1 MLVKKVLS
9 ALPIPPIPDEFV
21 HKKKEG
27 FLLLAQLHEDIL
39 AVTVYR
45 IPKKTV
51 KCRYF
56 CDGVNSIKLCDGEWS
71 TNNFRTILKGWSH
84 WYYAKDVEAEYHH
97 EESEQLVQQYFKAL
111 NVGYRYLD
119 AAGLCDHFD
128 AHCEFRKREQ
138 TAENDRQRQKRHF
151 DSFPLLPAGVDAFA
165 DSKMPQYLFYS
176 QLNERGKRKVTCS
189 ACGKTFTVAK
199 EVPKHK
205 AACTCPKC
213 GAATHWQKRWLRV
226 TKTAMVNVWTLTRKG
241 DDLYYRV
248 TQVIRTFNG
257 EKHEK
262 RYTHGDDRRMVETVE
277 HGKRKVYNYGMV
289 CAAYHG
295 WYWKRSP
302 FNQEYVYDAWIFTDN
317 LPQVLGD
324 RFQNVDTAVF
334 NTIRYE
340 GDLFYLIQALREKPN
355 GEYFAK
361 AGMWRL
367 LQMQRT
373 LNYDIQVP
381 SHLRRLAR
389 KYDVYFTEL
398 NQLKKIGVISD
409 ERFEAVRRIRDGVF
423 GSSDMMNELGIDKYI
438 RLFGRWNAMY
448 PDHKFT
454 QIEQWYKDYVAMC
467 SELHVD
473 MSNKSVRYPRELKEA
488 HDRLAKRVTMVR
500 NKEENEHFA
509 ARCAELYRDMHGYS
523 DKKYTVV
530 FPQLRTD
537 LIMEGESLHHCVGG
551 KGYRDAHL
559 AGVKMIFFI
568 RAAES
573 PEKPLYTL
581 QANVKDGTIIQLYG
595 YGDRPAPAEVHAFC
609 ERFLKQLWTG
619 PKKSKMQLTA

>member
-9 ALPIPPIPDEFV
+9 ALPIPSIPDEFV
-21 HKKKEG
+21 HEKKEG
-27 FLLLAQLHEDIL
+27 FLPLAQLHEDVL

-45 IPKKTV
+45 IPQKTV
-51 KCRYF
+51 ECRYF
-56 CDGVNSIKLCDGEWS
+56 CDGVNSIKLFAGEWS
-71 TNNFRTILKGWSH
+71 NIHLNTILRGTSY
-84 WYYAKDVEAEYHH
+84 WYYADGLSTEYHH
-97 EESEQLVQQYFKAL
+97 EESEQLARQYFEAL
-111 NVGYRYLD
+111 GIGYRSLD
-119 AAGLCDHFD
+119 AAGLCDMFD
-128 AHCEFRKREQ
+128 AKADYRKREQ
-138 TAENDRQRQKRHF
+138 TAENDRLRQQQHF

-176 QLNERGKRKVTCS
+176 QLDKRSKRKVICS

-205 AACTCPKC
+205 AAFTCPKC
-213 GAATHWQKRWLRV
+213 GMAARWQKGWLEV
-226 TKTAMVNVWTLTRKG
+226 TKNTHVNVWTLTRKG
-241 DDLYYRV
+241 EDLYYRV

-262 RYTHGDDRRMVETVE
+262 RYTHIDDRRMVETVRN
-277 HGKRKVYNYGMV
+277 GKRKVYNYGLV
-289 CAAYHG
+289 SAPYCYG
-295 WYWKRSP
+295 RYWKRFP
-302 FNQEYVYDAWIFTDN
+302 FNKEYVYDAWIFTDN
-317 LPQVLGD
+317 LTQVLGEK
-324 RFQNVDTAVF
+324 FHNVNTAVF
-334 NTIRYE
+334 NSIRHE
-340 GDLFYLIQALREKPN
+340 GDLFYLLQALREKPN

-373 LNYDIQVP
+373 INYDIQVP

-398 NQLKKIGVISD
+398 NQLEKIGVISD

-467 SELHVD
+467 NELHVD

-500 NKEENEHFA
+500 NKEENEDFA

-537 LIMEGESLHHCVGG
+537 LIAEGESLHHCVGG
-551 KGYRDAHL
+551 KGYRDSHL

-568 RAAES
+568 RAAET

-581 QANVKDGTIIQLYG
+581 QANVKNGTILQLYG
-595 YGDRPAPAEVHAFC
+595 YGDRPAPAEVRAFC
-609 ERFLKQLWTG
+609 KRFLKQLWTG
-619 PKKSKMQLTA
+619 PKMQLTA